1 VDHRPACAYLLRPS
15 EYVSRCGPQPRAYTM
30 GGVSGNSNRPII
42 GWFLVLTGAVTALLI
57 VWLGRVVRVPL
68 TTLLTAGAVII
79 ALSWLVV
86 LTAVPW
92 NLYFAAR
99 RTAQEIAVS
108 RERGIAV
115 RPGHDQEAARI
126 SRQMLRFAL
135 GAHLGTALAAAAAA
149 IALLSGN
156 KAGYYIAGIS
166 LLSTAFRPAAAYFGH
181 LRERIKVLTRE
192 STYPRDDVATLLRRV
207 DMMEQSADELRRQLR
222 NASEDLRRTESAL
235 TDGIGH
241 ARQVLADDLNRLR
254 DMQAAD
260 RAAARSRDEDLERQ
274 IGQMVRRIEATLDGI
289 SDHQELLAGLRAL
302 VRMVRSDPA

>member
-1 VDHRPACAYLLRPS
+1 M
-15 EYVSRCGPQPRAYTM
+15 RAAARADTM
-30 GGVSGNSNRPII
+30 GGMSRNSNRLII
-42 GWFLVLTGAVTALLI
+42 GWFLVVAGAVTALLI
-57 VWLGRVVRVPL
+57 VWLSRIVSVPL
-68 TTLLTAGAVII
+68 PTLLTAGAVII

-86 LTAVPW
+86 LTTVPW

-115 RPGHDQEAARI
+115 RPGYDEEAARI

-135 GAHLGTALAAAAAA
+135 GAHLGTAVAAAA

-156 KAGYYIAGIS
+156 KVGYYIAGIS

-192 STYPRDDVATLLRRV
+192 STYPRDDVATLLHRT
-207 DMMEQSADELRRQLR
+207 DMMEQSAGELRRQLR
-222 NASEDLRRTESAL
+222 NANDDLRRTESEL
-235 TDGIGH
+235 TDGIAH
-241 ARQVLADDLNRLR
+241 ARQVLADDLNRLQ
-254 DMQAAD
+254 DSQAAD
-260 RAAARSRDEDLERQ
+260 RASARSRAEDLDRK

-289 SDHQELLAGLRAL
+289 SDHEELLGGLRAL
-302 VRMVRSDPA
+302 VRMVRSDPV

>member
-1 VDHRPACAYLLRPS
+1 MAD
-15 EYVSRCGPQPRAYTM
+15 M
-30 GGVSGNSNRPII
+30 SGSPNRMII
-42 GWFLVLTGAVTALLI
+42 GWFLVVTGAATALLVI
-57 VWLGRVVRVPL
+57 WLSRVVSVPL
-68 TTLLTAGAVII
+68 TTLLTVGAVIL

-86 LTAVPW
+86 LTTVPW

-108 RERGIAV
+108 RERGITV
-115 RPGHDQEAARI
+115 RAGLDHEAARI

-135 GAHLGTALAAAAAA
+135 GAHLGTALAAAA
-149 IALLSGN
+149 IAWLSGN
-156 KAGYYIAGIS
+156 KAGYYVAGIS
-166 LLSTAFRPAAAYFGH
+166 LLSTVFRPAAAYFSH
-181 LRERIKVLTRE
+181 LRERIKVLNRE
-192 STYPRDDVATLLRRV
+192 SMYPRDDVATLLHRS
-207 DMMEQSADELRRQLR
+207 DMMEQSADELRLQLR
-222 NASEDLRRTESAL
+222 NANEEVRRTESAL
-235 TDGIGH
+235 ADGIAH
-241 ARQVLADDLNRLR
+241 ARQVLADDLNRLQ

>member
-1 VDHRPACAYLLRPS
+1 MRAAARADTVD
-15 EYVSRCGPQPRAYTM
+15 GM
-30 GGVSGNSNRPII
+30 SGNSNRLVI
-42 GWFLVLTGAVTALLI
+42 GWFLVVAGAVAALLI
-57 VWLGRVVRVPL
+57 VWLGRVVSVPL

-86 LTAVPW
+86 LTTVPW

-115 RPGHDQEAARI
+115 QPGYDQEAARI

-135 GAHLGTALAAAAAA
+135 AAHLGTALAAAV
-149 IALLSGN
+149 IAVLSGN

-166 LLSTAFRPAAAYFGH
+166 LLSTVFRPAAAYFGH
-181 LRERIKVLTRE
+181 LRERIRVLTRE
-192 STYPRDDVATLLRRV
+192 STHPRDDVATLLYKA

-222 NASEDLRRTESAL
+222 NANEDLRRTESAL
-235 TDGIGH
+235 TDAIAH
-241 ARQVLADDLNRLR
+241 ARQVLAGDLNRLQ

-302 VRMVRSDPA
+302 VRMVRSE

>member
-1 VDHRPACAYLLRPS
+1 MRAAARADTVD
-15 EYVSRCGPQPRAYTM
+15 GM
-30 GGVSGNSNRPII
+30 SGNSNRLVI
-42 GWFLVLTGAVTALLI
+42 GWFLVVAGAVAALLI
-57 VWLGRVVRVPL
+57 VWLGRVVSVPL

-86 LTAVPW
+86 LTTVPW

-115 RPGHDQEAARI
+115 QPGYDQEAARI

-135 GAHLGTALAAAAAA
+135 GAHLGTALAAAV
-149 IALLSGN
+149 IAVLSGN

-166 LLSTAFRPAAAYFGH
+166 LLSTVFRPAAAYFGH
-181 LRERIKVLTRE
+181 LRERIRVLTRE
-192 STYPRDDVATLLRRV
+192 STHPRDDVATLLYKA

-222 NASEDLRRTESAL
+222 NANEDLRRTESAL
-235 TDGIGH
+235 TDAIAH
-241 ARQVLADDLNRLR
+241 ARQVLAGDLNRLQ

-302 VRMVRSDPA
+302 VRMVRSE

>member
-1 VDHRPACAYLLRPS
+1 MRAAARADTVD
-15 EYVSRCGPQPRAYTM
+15 GM
-30 GGVSGNSNRPII
+30 SGNSNRLVI
-42 GWFLVLTGAVTALLI
+42 GWFLVVAGAVAALLI
-57 VWLGRVVRVPL
+57 VWLGRVVSVPL

-86 LTAVPW
+86 LTTVPW

-115 RPGHDQEAARI
+115 QPGYDQEAARI

-135 GAHLGTALAAAAAA
+135 AAHLGTALAAAV
-149 IALLSGN
+149 IAVLSGN

-166 LLSTAFRPAAAYFGH
+166 LLSTVFRPAAAYFGH
-181 LRERIKVLTRE
+181 LRERIRVLTRE
-192 STYPRDDVATLLRRV
+192 STHPRDDVATLLRRA
-207 DMMEQSADELRRQLR
+207 DMMQQYADELRLQLR
-222 NASEDLRRTESAL
+222 NANEDRRRTESAL
-235 TDGIGH
+235 TDAIAH
-241 ARQVLADDLNRLR
+241 ARQVLADDLNRLQ
-254 DMQAAD
+254 DTQAAD

-302 VRMVRSDPA
+302 VRMVRSE

>member
-1 VDHRPACAYLLRPS
+1 MRAAVPAD
-15 EYVSRCGPQPRAYTM
+15 TM
-30 GGVSGNSNRPII
+30 GGMSGNSRRLIT
-42 GWFLVLTGAVTALLI
+42 GWFLVLTGAVVALLI
-57 VWLGRVVRVPL
+57 AWLGRIVRVPL
-68 TTLLTAGAVII
+68 TTLLTAGALII

-86 LTAVPW
+86 LTTVPW

-99 RTAQEIAVS
+99 RAAQEMEVS

-115 RPGHDQEAARI
+115 RLERDQEAGRI

-135 GAHLGTALAAAAAA
+135 GAHLGTALAAAA
-149 IALLSGN
+149 IALVSGN

-181 LRERIKVLTRE
+181 LRERIKVLARE
-192 STYPRDDVATLLRRV
+192 STHPRDDVATLLHRV
-207 DMMEQSADELRRQLR
+207 DVMEQSADELRR
-222 NASEDLRRTESAL
+222 DLRDASQELHRTESAL
-235 TDGIGH
+235 TDGIAH
-241 ARQVLADDLNRLR
+241 ARQVLTDDLNRLQ

-260 RAAARSRDEDLERQ
+260 RAAARSRDEDLDRR

-289 SDHQELLAGLRAL
+289 SDQEELLTGLRAL

>member
-1 VDHRPACAYLLRPS
+1 MRVAA
-15 EYVSRCGPQPRAYTM
+15 RANTM
-30 GGVSGNSNRPII
+30 GGMSENSNRLIT
-42 GWFLVLTGAVTALLI
+42 GWFLVLMGAAVALLI
-57 VWLGRVVRVPL
+57 VWLSHILSVPL

-86 LTAVPW
+86 LTTVPW

-99 RTAQEIAVS
+99 RAAQEIAVS

-115 RPGHDQEAARI
+115 RSGYDEEAGRI

-135 GAHLGTALAAAAAA
+135 SAHLGTALAAAA
-149 IALLSGN
+149 IAFSSGN

-181 LRERIKVLTRE
+181 LRERIKVLNRE
-192 STYPRDDVATLLRRV
+192 STHPRDDVATLLQRADLIER
-207 DMMEQSADELRRQLR
+207 SADELRIHLR
-222 NASEDLRRTESAL
+222 NANEDLRRTESAL
-235 TDGIGH
+235 ADGITH
-241 ARQVLADDLNRLR
+241 ARQILDDDLGRLR

-260 RAAARSRDEDLERQ
+260 RAAAQSRHDDLERR
-274 IGQMVRRIEATLDGI
+274 IDQMVRRIEATLDGI
-289 SDHQELLAGLRAL
+289 SDHQELLTGLRAL

>member
-1 VDHRPACAYLLRPS
+1 MMAGMNSTRSRL
-15 EYVSRCGPQPRAYTM
+15 VSA
-30 GGVSGNSNRPII
+30 
-42 GWFLVLTGAVTALLI
+42 WFLVLTGAVAALLI
-57 VWLGRVVRVPL
+57 AWLSRIVRVPL

-86 LTAVPW
+86 LTTVPW

-99 RTAQEIAVS
+99 RTQQQVAAS

-115 RPGHDQEAARI
+115 APGYDQEAARI

-149 IALLSGN
+149 FLSGN
-156 KAGYYIAGIS
+156 SVGYYIAGIS
-166 LLSTAFRPAAAYFGH
+166 LLTTAFRPAAAYFGH
-181 LRERIKVLTRE
+181 LRERLTVLTRE
-192 STYPRDDVATLLRRV
+192 SAYPRDDVATLLHKAN
-207 DMMEQSADELRRQLR
+207 MMQESAEALGTGLRKA
-222 NASEDLRRTESAL
+222 NEDLRRTESAL
-235 TDGIGH
+235 TDGIAH
-241 ARQVLADDLNRLR
+241 ARQLLAGDLSRLQ

-274 IGQMVRRIEATLDGI
+274 IGQMMRKVETALDGI
-289 SDHQELLAGLRAL
+289 SDHQELVAGLRAL

>member
-1 VDHRPACAYLLRPS
+1 M
-15 EYVSRCGPQPRAYTM
+15 RAAARTATI
-30 GGVSGNSNRPII
+30 GGMSGNSNRLII
-42 GWFLVLTGAVTALLI
+42 GWFLVVAGAVAALLI
-57 VWLGRVVRVPL
+57 VWLGRIVSVPL

-86 LTAVPW
+86 LTTVPW

-99 RTAQEIAVS
+99 RTAQAIAVS

-115 RPGHDQEAARI
+115 RPGYDEEAARI

-135 GAHLGTALAAAAAA
+135 GGHLGTALAAAA

-156 KAGYYIAGIS
+156 KVGYYIAGIA

-181 LRERIKVLTRE
+181 LRERIKVLNRE
-192 STYPRDDVATLLRRV
+192 STYPRDDVATLLRKA

-222 NASEDLRRTESAL
+222 NANEDLRRTESAL
-235 TDGIGH
+235 TDGIAH
-241 ARQVLADDLNRLR
+241 ARQVLADDLNRLQ

-260 RAAARSRDEDLERQ
+260 RAAARSRGEDLERQ
-274 IGQMVRRIEATLDGI
+274 IGQMVRRIEETLDGI

-302 VRMVRSDPA
+302 VRMVRSEPA